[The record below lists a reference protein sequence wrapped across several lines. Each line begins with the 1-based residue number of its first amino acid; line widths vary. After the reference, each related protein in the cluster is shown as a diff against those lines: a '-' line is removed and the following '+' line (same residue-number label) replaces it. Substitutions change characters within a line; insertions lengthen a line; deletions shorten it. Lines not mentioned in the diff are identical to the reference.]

1 MDKEQILE
9 RWQRHYEELLGGG
22 EETTTAA
29 NEQTETLNTES
40 TGRVEEP
47 SLIEV
52 EMALKS
58 LKIIN
63 LQEYTSYR
71 LTTEVWRKGS
81 ITSFSPIN

>member
-1 MDKEQILE
+1 VDKEQILE
-9 RWQRHYEELLGGG
+9 RWQRHYEELLGGR

-29 NEQTETLNTES
+29 NEQTETLNT
-40 TGRVEEP
+40 GKVEEP